1 MQGTC
6 TIDIRIVALEPLLST
21 ILGIFRAS
29 HVNFFSTLRRLRED
43 GDTVR
48 QHFGKTPRNRKITRL
63 SILPIAELADRQC
76 GYQRRATR
84 QYAKRSVLSRN
95 LHFFCPATNHQSV
108 WSNYLEFESVR
119 HQLDR

>member
-29 HVNFFSTLRRLRED
+29 HVNFFSTLRRLRQD

-63 SILPIAELADRQC
+63 SILPIADLADRQF
-76 GYQRRATR
+76 GYQRRVTR
-84 QYAKRSVLSRN
+84 QYAKISPV
-95 LHFFCPATNHQSV
+95 C
-108 WSNYLEFESVR
+108 LE
-119 HQLDR
+119 